1 MAKNSIREQ
10 ILVYHETKIIKRVG
24 VINNILRTLPTLSDL
39 QQFATTQF
47 PLVAMVGGLPVPVE
61 KVSSRDGSKV
71 DLIISELTINNYVYL
86 QETENVDS
94 FISEIADDIWK
105 KCYVDETYGGLALS
119 TLLSFDEDVVYYDPY
134 VAFLLV
140 SKIKYK
146 HNSGGI

>member
-10 ILVYHETKIIKRVG
+10 ILVYHETNIVKRVG
-24 VINNILRTLPTLSDL
+24 VIANVIRVLPTVSDL

-47 PLVAMVGGLPVPVE
+47 PLLAIVGGLPVPTE
-61 KVSSRDGSKV
+61 KVSARDGSKV
-71 DLIISELTINNYVYL
+71 DVIISELTIKNFVYL
-86 QETENVDS
+86 QERENVDS
-94 FISEIADDIWK
+94 IISEVADDMWK
-105 KCYVDETYGGLALS
+105 KCYADETYGGLALT
-119 TLLSFDEDVVYYDPY
+119 TLLSFEEDVVYYDPF